1 MGLRTSAVAVVAA
14 SLAVGTAGAAPP
26 APARGTLAFGTGTF
40 VFAVHANGSGGRA
53 LGPGDYPAFSR
64 SGGALAFTLDGVWT
78 AGAGGAHRRRL
89 VPRFAEYLTYTDPA
103 WSPDG
108 TRIAYIRIDN
118 GHETAELWVV
128 REDGSHLHGLSI
140 VHAAESPSWS
150 PDGRWIAY
158 AGDGGLS
165 EVRADGSGKR
175 LLLRRTVVSPVW
187 SPGGR
192 WIAFEQE
199 TGGTVSIRLYAAR
212 TGAVRV
218 LERHPG
224 PAGPLAWAPDGS
236 RLAYATEHAQA
247 GGVEVDLRIVR
258 ISDGRTRRVTRT
270 FAQHL
275 DGLTWRG

>member
-1 MGLRTSAVAVVAA
+1 MLA
-14 SLAVGTAGAAPP
+14 SLAIGATGAGPP
-26 APARGTLAFGTGTF
+26 SALRGTLAFGTGAF
-40 VFAVHANGSGGRA
+40 VFAVHAGGSGGRA
-53 LGPGDYPAFSR
+53 LVPGDYPAFSR
-64 SGGALAFTLDGVWT
+64 SGTALAFTLDGVWT
-78 AGAGGAHRRRL
+78 ARADGAGRRRI

-118 GHETAELWVV
+118 GHETAELWLV
-128 REDGSHLHGLSI
+128 RKDGSGLHGLSV
-140 VHAAESPSWS
+140 VHAADAPSWS

-165 EVRADGSGKR
+165 EVRADGSRRR
-175 LLLRRTVVSPVW
+175 LLLARDVVSPVW
-187 SPGGR
+187 SPDGR

-199 TGGTVSIRLYAAR
+199 AGGTVSIRLYALR
-212 TGAVRV
+212 TGAVRT

-224 PAGPLAWAPDGS
+224 PAGPLAWAPGSS
-236 RLAYATEHAQA
+236 RLAYAAEHPEA
-247 GGVEVDLRIVR
+247 GGVEVDLRTVR
-258 ISDGRTRRVTRT
+258 MRDGRARRVTRT